1 MPKERISDIV
11 EIVDLIAIVLRFQS
25 FFVGSLDNICR
36 EDSPFEVNCVGDIY
50 LTVVDEVVSPLEV
63 LDGLSEKRNVETAFG
78 KVVFVSSFFAPVS
91 SIEIG
96 GNFLASDD
104 ADIFRKQSV
113 HHLAVL
119 NWSFGFRWFRPEVQ
133 SYYITHC

>member
-25 FFVGSLDNICR
+25 FLVGSLDNICR

-63 LDGLSEKRNVETAFG
+63 LDGLSE
-78 KVVFVSSFFAPVS
+78 
-91 SIEIG
+91 
-96 GNFLASDD
+96 
-104 ADIFRKQSV
+104 
-113 HHLAVL
+113 
-119 NWSFGFRWFRPEVQ
+119 
-133 SYYITHC
+133 